1 MHPFKKWLVHFDYN
15 NDGFSDLQKVAHV
28 ASLFVPEEIHI
39 TFFPQQVDL
48 PLAVLADMPNLK
60 QANVKQQEDQIKVW
74 IKQAF
79 HPEMTI
85 KLHLLEGKPLPS
97 ILNYAIQNK
106 MDLFVLQG
114 SSLKEGNS
122 LPKKL
127 VRKVPASILSLPQEP
142 IEEISHVLF
151 PVDFSEHNDFI
162 KTMIVT
168 MHKEFAFRKV
178 EALHV
183 YKDASR
189 YLERVF
195 ETADEIKSILAKRS
209 KINEQLELNAN
220 HQMSAYFE
228 GVKSPEILWKTKAME
243 RGDDVALKIL
253 ETVADAKPR
262 LLVFGSK
269 GESASIASLMGG
281 VAEQLILNSPHLNL
295 MVKLPDENRGFLRS
309 LLAR

>member
-1 MHPFKKWLVHFDYN
+1 MHPFKKWLVHFDYTN
-15 NDGFSDLQKVAHV
+15 EGLSELKNVAQV
-28 ASLFVPEEIHI
+28 ASFFVPDEIHI

-48 PLAVLADMPNLK
+48 PLSVLADMPNIK
-60 QANVKQQEDQIKVW
+60 QANAQQQEKQILKW
-74 IKQAF
+74 IQQAF
-79 HPEMTI
+79 HPEMTV
-85 KLHLLEGKPLPS
+85 KLHALDGKPLPTV
-97 ILNYAIQNK
+97 LNYAIQNK
-106 MDLFVLQG
+106 VDLFVLQ
-114 SSLKEGNS
+114 SASLKKGSS

-127 VRKVPASILSLPQEP
+127 VRKIPASILSLPQEP

-162 KTMIVT
+162 KTMIVA

-228 GVKSPEILWKTKAME
+228 GVKTPEILWKTKAME

-253 ETVADAKPR
+253 ENVPDAKPR

-269 GESASIASLMGG
+269 GENASIASLMGG